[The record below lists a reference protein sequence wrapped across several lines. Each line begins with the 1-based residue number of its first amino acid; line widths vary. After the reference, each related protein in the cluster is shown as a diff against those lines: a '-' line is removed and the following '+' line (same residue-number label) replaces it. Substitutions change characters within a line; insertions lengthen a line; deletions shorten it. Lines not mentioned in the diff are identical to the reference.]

1 MSATHDLRELGQS
14 LWLDNIT
21 RAMLDDG
28 VIERY
33 IETRDVTGLTSN
45 PSIFDRAIATGVYD
59 GAVGDAARRGLT
71 NEDIFF
77 ELAIQDLQRA
87 ADLFAPVHQRTN
99 GVDGWVSLEV
109 SPQLAYDTARTV
121 EAAQSIHAR
130 AARANLFVKIPG
142 TPPGLAAIEACI
154 AAGVPIN
161 VTLLF
166 DADHYRGAAD
176 AYLRGVERRVAQGL
190 NPAVG
195 CVASVFISRWDTA
208 VADRVPAELR
218 NQLGLAIGRDAYR
231 AYREVLDSHRFQ
243 RLANYGAAPQ
253 RLLFASTKTKDPASA
268 DTLYVHGLAA
278 PFTINTMPDD
288 TLDAFFDHGEVG
300 APLDRDG
307 GDSAVQLRRFEEA
320 GVDRRALAATL
331 QRDGAAAFTSSWTDL
346 LGKIDLLRTRVA
358 DPA

>member
-28 VIERY
+28 VIEHY

-121 EAAQSIHAR
+121 DAAQSIHAR
-130 AARANLFVKIPG
+130 ADRANLFVKIPG
-142 TPPGLAAIEACI
+142 TPPGLAAIEECI
-154 AAGVPIN
+154 AAGVAIN

-166 DADHYRGAAD
+166 DADHYRGAAE

-190 NPAVG
+190 DPAVG
-195 CVASVFISRWDTA
+195 CVASIFISRWDTA
-208 VADRVPAELR
+208 VADAVPDELR
-218 NQLGLAIGRDAYR
+218 NQLGLAVGRDTYR
-231 AYREVLDSHRFQ
+231 AYRDVLDSDRFQ
-243 RLANYGAAPQ
+243 RLANYGARAQ
-253 RLLFASTKTKDPASA
+253 RLLFASTKTKDPSA
-268 DTLYVHGLAA
+268 PDTLYVSGLAA

-288 TLDAFFDHGEVG
+288 TLNAFFDHGDVETS
-300 APLDRDG
+300 LDRTG
-307 GDSAVQLRRFEEA
+307 GDSADQLARFDAA

-346 LGKIDLLRTRVA
+346 LAKIDVRRARVA
-358 DPA
+358 QRA